1 MRMPLISVLGASLVL
16 QADPGRIAGRV
27 VDAATRNPI
36 AGARLILSV
45 PLETS
50 TAPMAAPRERVTD
63 AEGQFVFEP
72 LAPGQYQIRVE
83 RTGFAPFGDAPDA
96 SVIDVGAGQLTPI
109 EVPLTRAAIVSG
121 RVLDQ
126 SDRPLARVVVSAL
139 RQMIAPSGEP
149 VARTAQMTFTNDAGE
164 FLLVDLPAG
173 DYVVIAAP
181 PPPRPFAQPTDAAG
195 TALVPTYFPG
205 VLSKDEARV
214 ITLAQGQEVV
224 GADFRMT
231 SLPTYRVSGT
241 VVDQSGAPVSRA
253 TVMLVLDPQ
262 RGGSAAPASV
272 ITDENGAFVV
282 AGVVPGTYMVN
293 VGLST
298 GVVGGAAVAAPTS
311 APVQV
316 TVGSDDVT
324 GLTIVS
330 PIRR

>member
-1 MRMPLISVLGASLVL
+1 MRTPSIAALAVLSVLQVDSG
-16 QADPGRIAGRV
+16 QIAGRV
-27 VDAATRNPI
+27 VDAVTRDPV
-36 AGARLILSV
+36 AGARVILSA

-50 TAPMAAPRERVTD
+50 TPSMAVPRERVAD
-63 AEGQFVFEP
+63 AEGRFVFEP

-96 SVIDVGAGQLTPI
+96 SVIDVGSGQLTPI

-121 RVLDQ
+121 RVLDDA
-126 SDRPLARVVVSAL
+126 DRPLARIMVSAL
-139 RQMIAPSGEP
+139 RQMIAPSGEA

-181 PPPRPFAQPTDAAG
+181 PPRAFARP
-195 TALVPTYFPG
+195 TAVTAPALMPTYFPG

-214 ITLAQGQEVV
+214 ITLAPGQEIG
-224 GADFRMT
+224 GADFKMT

-241 VVDQSGAPVSRA
+241 VVDQSGSPVSRA

-262 RGGSAAPASV
+262 HSGSAAPASV
-272 ITDENGAFVV
+272 MTDENGAFVV
-282 AGVVPGTYMVN
+282 AGVVAGIYLVN

-298 GVVGGAAVAAPTS
+298 GVVGGVGVAAPMS

-324 GLTIVS
+324 GLRIVS